1 MLGVLQ
7 TFSVDDSVTLAL
19 VAATGFF
26 LAVAFGLLY
35 RYRQASQ
42 KINTSTDLGRDLW
55 EALDQRMKRQD
66 QRIVDL
72 MAKVDVLQARAMSS
86 PPVQAPL
93 TFPTSAVHVEPQPVE
108 VKPQKP
114 MEEVPKESP
123 FAESHPVTALPISQP
138 ATAPQSESQPKP
150 EPVTQS
156 EPAPPPLSTPV
167 SPKPLKLDKTSLK
180 ALQLLKAGPMTTDKL
195 WDKNALN
202 LGREHTSRV
211 MKKLFELGLVTR
223 DDANKPYTY
232 QLTEEGR
239 QYLGQTS

>member
-26 LAVAFGLLY
+26 VAVAFGLLY

-42 KINTSTDLGRDLW
+42 KMNQSTDLGRDLW
-55 EALDQRMKRQD
+55 EALDGRMKRQD

-72 MAKVDVLQARAMSS
+72 MAKVDVLQARAMNAPS
-86 PPVQAPL
+86 VQGPM
-93 TFPTSAVHVEPQPVE
+93 TFPAPVVHVEPPPVE

-114 MEEVPKESP
+114 PEEIPKELP
-123 FAESHPVTALPISQP
+123 AAESHPVTPLPASQP
-138 ATAPQSESQPKP
+138 ATAPQAESQPTP
-150 EPVTQS
+150 GTITQS

-167 SPKPLKLDKTSLK
+167 SPKPLKLDKTSVK
-180 ALQLLKAGPMTTDKL
+180 ALQLLKDGPMTTDKL
-195 WDKNALN
+195 WDKNALD

-232 QLTEEGR
+232 KLTDEGR
-239 QYLGQTS
+239 TYLSQPG

>member
-7 TFSVDDSVTLAL
+7 AFSVDDSVTLAL

-42 KINTSTDLGRDLW
+42 SLNQSTDLGRDLW
-55 EALDQRMKRQD
+55 EALDDRMKRQD

-72 MAKVDVLQARAMSS
+72 MAKVDVLQARAMNA

-93 TFPTSAVHVEPQPVE
+93 TFPTPAMRVEPPPVE
-108 VKPQKP
+108 VKPQRQP
-114 MEEVPKESP
+114 VEALKESL
-123 FAESHPVTALPISQP
+123 ATESRPVTALPASQP
-138 ATAPQSESQPKP
+138 ATVPQTESQPKP
-150 EPVTQS
+150 EPVTRS
-156 EPAPPPLSTPV
+156 EPTPPPLSTPI

-180 ALQLLKAGPMTTDKL
+180 ALELLKAGPMTTDKL

-239 QYLGQTS
+239 RYTSQ